1 LSHDFLESKFCT
13 KKFCGGG
20 HVPPEQIR
28 FTVAARLAPQKKERG
43 SWEGLA
49 LGNSFGLKPIAARKR
64 QVSWR
69 LLSHPSA

>member
-28 FTVAARLAPQKKERG
+28 FTVAVRLAPQKKERG
-43 SWEGLA
+43 VNANGLA
-49 LGNSFGLKPIAARKR
+49 FTGKNGL
-64 QVSWR
+64 
-69 LLSHPSA
+69 